1 MAVYEY
7 ALGPV
12 TWILDTAVRM
22 VGGRMATGL
31 FGNSASLLSDG
42 SQPMRLVPAIRTGG
56 GTAFAGD
63 AIEMCAEHLEM
74 ENMNRP
80 RLAYIFSDGGWFD
93 TEAGVAKIEWLMSV
107 GVPVIHIALLHE
119 PLSVQA
125 SRITVITDPADAL
138 EVVAADTVQMLQ
150 QGPRALRAAPL
161 ALAA

>member
-1 MAVYEY
+1 
-7 ALGPV
+7 
-12 TWILDTAVRM
+12 
-22 VGGRMATGL
+22 
-31 FGNSASLLSDG
+31 
-42 SQPMRLVPAIRTGG
+42 
-56 GTAFAGD
+56 
-63 AIEMCAEHLEM
+63 
-74 ENMNRP
+74 
-80 RLAYIFSDGGWFD
+80 
-93 TEAGVAKIEWLMSV
+93 MSV